1 MDNGSNSVRIYEIVG
16 EVTATGRSARP
27 LSCNDMSRFT
37 AMSTAADETSSN
49 RWRRRERDDW
59 YPTRWVPASGVEATQ
74 TGVRTERRQL
84 AVLGVLAGLVFF
96 GSATWG
102 AASVA
107 RNSKAR
113 QHVEGQLQPQ
123 NQEFQ
128 EEDIAV
134 TSSLNAALDINMAA
148 DLATSDEGEE
158 LFKIHVYNSYTKDDP
173 IQLYKWEYMAE
184 PHKPTRME
192 LLNWPEASDQ
202 LDYR

>member
-1 MDNGSNSVRIYEIVG
+1 M
-16 EVTATGRSARP
+16 
-27 LSCNDMSRFT
+27 
-37 AMSTAADETSSN
+37 
-49 RWRRRERDDW
+49 
-59 YPTRWVPASGVEATQ
+59 Q

-84 AVLGVLAGLVFF
+84 AVLGVLAGLVLF

-123 NQEFQ
+123 NQELQ
-128 EEDIAV
+128 EEDMVV
-134 TSSLNAALDINMAA
+134 TSSLNAAVDMNLAA
-148 DLATSDEGEE
+148 AAATSNEEEE

-173 IQLYKWEYMAE
+173 IQLYHWEYMAE

-192 LLNWPEASDQ
+192 LLNWPAASDE